1 MGAALGGLA
10 ALALAALLL
19 PLRDELANTSI
30 ALILVLPVLLGAVIG
45 GAAGGA
51 VSSLSATASFDFFF
65 TRPYNSLT
73 ISRAQDLE
81 TALLLLVVGLL
92 VGTVAAHG
100 RRASVAAERAGLDVR
115 RIHRVAELVADGSS
129 AEAVIDEATVQLTA
143 MLNLAACPYEPQP
156 VGLPLP
162 RLDRTGV
169 VVGAP
174 HRFAG
179 QGFALPAGGTE
190 LPVLGQGR
198 QWGRFVLQ
206 PGEDRNGV
214 PLEERIL
221 AVAIADQVG
230 AAIAAE
236 NNREGR
242 LP

>member
-206 PGEDRNGV
+206 PGEDRSGV
-214 PLEERIL
+214 LLEERIL